1 MVKIPTETFLNLST
15 IKQKRIIE
23 AAINEFSVRSYDEGK
38 VSNIIKEANIP
49 RGSFYQYFE
58 DKKDLY
64 KYLFSKIAD
73 EKIVYMQDLLDNKER
88 LPFLELFR
96 KLYYAGV
103 IFAIDNPKYVRLM
116 ELLIFS
122 RNEIYEELIEENKEK
137 ALQYY
142 RNYIDADKEL
152 GIINKEIDTN
162 VLAILVYK
170 MTANVVPS
178 QIVDDQGFNQE
189 NVINMIDKFIDIF
202 KKGILSG
209 E

>member
-73 EKIVYMQDLLDNKER
+73 EKMVYMQDLLDNKER

-103 IFAIDNPKYVRLM
+103 MFAIDNPKYVRLM